1 MLLATILFY
10 LFQREGRGGS
20 PLWTPGI
27 RVVLNIFSY
36 WAEHKGR
43 IPISKVCRRSW
54 ARDLPPRTT
63 ASVPSPRGQPP
74 YWQDLLAVQAV
85 AVQKEGV
92 DGVARARRL
101 HGSGRDIQE
110 VLRAG
115 PSTMP
120 AVRFAQDGGTDLEH
134 TS

>member
-54 ARDLPPRTT
+54 AHDLPPRTT
-63 ASVPSPRGQPP
+63 ASVPSPRGQPS

-115 PSTMP
+115 PGTMP
-120 AVRFAQDGGTDLEH
+120 AVMFAQDGGTDLEH